1 MAFTVSIKEILI
13 AGGPTL
19 AILIFMSIYSVALI
33 WERWRFHR
41 KGASGI
47 QPLLERVRKTLAEGK
62 VNDAVALCK
71 NNASLAAPV
80 LMAALTGHSN
90 REERKRQAQRAAE
103 RGCEALERRLTILG
117 TIASTS
123 PYIGLFGTV
132 LGVMRAFHDLA
143 SATGAGPGV
152 VAIGIS
158 EALICTAAGL
168 FVAIPAI
175 MAYNYFN
182 HRAQRFAEEMAWISD
197 EIIESLSERAQR

>member
-1 MAFTVSIKEILI
+1 MAFNVSLKEILI

-19 AILIFMSIYSVALI
+19 ALLILMSIYSIALI
-33 WERWRFHR
+33 WERWRVHK
-41 KGASGI
+41 KGTSGLK
-47 QPLLERVRKTLAEGK
+47 PLLDRVRRMLSEGK
-62 VNDAVALCK
+62 VNDAVAACR

-80 LMAALTGHSN
+80 LMAALTGASN

-103 RGCEALERRLTILG
+103 RGSEALERRLTILG

-182 HRAQRFAEEMAWISD
+182 HRTLRFSEEMGWISD
-197 EIIESLSERAQR
+197 EIIESLSRKP